1 MTEFSDSTNFYII
14 LTIFFAFYVY
24 LRFVRI
30 QIISTLSWKDVK
42 CNPFYLLVGG
52 MFDDN
57 EAQKTFDKCIKNS
70 AKEELYEKHN
80 KNMQDSNKKVD
91 EYIEQLQSNVASN
104 DANVKKRH
112 EGLLE
117 LINDSNRTVEDVIQ
131 RQDDLNEVIV
141 EGQVPLS
148 NLFSQIGELSNKFKD
163 TMSKFLN
170 SNLVSDLGED

>member
-14 LTIFFAFYVY
+14 LIIFFAFYVY

-52 MFDDN
+52 IFDDN

-80 KNMQDSNKKVD
+80 KNIQDSNNKVD
-91 EYIEQLQSNVASN
+91 KYIQQLQSNVASN
-104 DANVKKRH
+104 DANVKERH

-117 LINDSNRTVEDVIQ
+117 LINDSNRTIEDVIQ
-131 RQDDLNEVIV
+131 RQDDINEVIV

-148 NLFSQIGELSNKFKD
+148 NLFSQIGALSDKFKD